1 MAEPRPPDLPAHS
14 LQGTRVY
21 GFVKP
26 REVISLSRIRRRHM
40 VAIHDFVSS
49 LAVA

>member
-14 LQGTRVY
+14 LQGTRVLH
-21 GFVKP
+21 GLVKP
-26 REVISLSRIRRRHM
+26 REVISLSRIRRHM
-40 VAIHDFVSS
+40 AATHDFVSS